1 MGFSKKS
8 FADESM
14 SDHKLLYHVVQA
26 WENSPRKYQ
35 FCNEY
40 NLSNSTMEVI
50 SGIKQQIITQLRNTG
65 MLRDFKTTNENSGN
79 WNVIRSAL
87 GMYLQN
93 PDSGF
98 FFWILESGFF
108 RLSDFLNTTFLK
120 FTCTVGQI

>member
-87 GMYLQN
+87 GMYLIYKIRIPVFSESQN
-93 PDSGF
+93 PVF
-98 FFWILESGFF
+98 FGCPIFLILHF
-108 RLSDFLNTTFLK
+108 
-120 FTCTVGQI
+120 